1 MKTKTKPASSFHG
14 VFTALVT
21 PMKANEGIDL
31 KTLAQQVETMIASG
45 IHGLIPLG
53 STGEFYALTA
63 EERRAVLLT
72 TLEAAGGRVP
82 VVAGTNAGS
91 TRDVV
96 AFSREAEEL
105 GCDGVMLAPPYY
117 SLPQPDELRAHIK
130 AVNDAI
136 GIPIMLYNYP
146 GRTGVDMTPEFIEQ
160 LAELPRVRYVK
171 ESTGEIGRI
180 STLLRRC
187 GDRLGVFCGGD
198 TVAFESLALGVIG
211 WVGGVANVV
220 PCSHVEL
227 YRLMVENRDFAAA
240 RKLYF
245 QMLPLLSLMENGG
258 KYTQWVKAACGL
270 MGRPVGAP
278 RAPLRAATAAELR
291 QLKAA
296 LAELPEGRRAQKGK
310 P

>member
-1 MKTKTKPASSFHG
+1 MKTKLHG
-14 VFTALVT
+14 VLVALVT
-21 PMKANEGIDL
+21 PMKANSEIDFNTYT
-31 KTLAQQVETMIASG
+31 KHVDAMIAAG

-53 STGEFYALTA
+53 STGEFYALTPQ
-63 EERRAVLLT
+63 ERTDVIKA
-72 TLEAAGGRVP
+72 TLEVAAGRVP
-82 VVAGTNAGS
+82 VVAGANASS

-96 AFSREAEEL
+96 AFSREAEAL
-105 GCDGVMLAPPYY
+105 GCDAVMLAPPYY
-117 SLPQPDELRAHIK
+117 SLPTPDELRAHYK

-146 GRTGVDMTPEFIEQ
+146 GRTGVDMSTEFIEQ
-160 LAELPRVRYVK
+160 LAEMPRIRFVK

-198 TVAFESLALGVIG
+198 TVAYESLALGVVG

-220 PCSHVEL
+220 PRSHVEL
-227 YRLMVENRDFAAA
+227 YRLVVEKRDFAAA

-245 QMLPLLSLMENGG
+245 QMLPLLNLMEGGG

-278 RAPLRAATAAELR
+278 RSPLCAATPAELKT
-291 QLKAA
+291 LKAA
-296 LAELPEGRRAQKGK
+296 LAEIPDLRRFSAKTNQL
-310 P
+310 

>member
-1 MKTKTKPASSFHG
+1 MKTNLHG
-14 VFTALVT
+14 IMAALVT
-21 PMKANEGIDL
+21 PMKRNEEIDFN
-31 KTLAQQVETMIASG
+31 TLAQQVETMITAG
-45 IHGLIPLG
+45 VHGLIPLG
-53 STGEFYALTA
+53 STGEFYALGA
-63 EERRAVLLT
+63 RERHDVLQA
-72 TLEAAGGRVP
+72 TLEASARRVP
-82 VVAGTNAGS
+82 VVAGANAGA
-91 TRDVV
+91 TRDVI

-117 SLPQPDELRAHIK
+117 SLPQPDELQAHLK

-146 GRTGVDMTPEFIEQ
+146 GRTGVDMTPEFIER
-160 LAELPRVRYVK
+160 LTDLPRVRYVK

-187 GDRLGVFCGGD
+187 GDRLGIFCGGD
-198 TVAFESLALGVIG
+198 TVAFESLALGAIG
-211 WVGGVANVV
+211 WVGGVVNVV
-220 PCSHVEL
+220 PRSHVEL
-227 YRLMVENRDFAAA
+227 YRLMTERRDFVAA

-245 QMLPLLSLMENGG
+245 QMLPLLNLMEGGG

-278 RAPLRAATAAELR
+278 RAPLRAATATELR

-296 LAELPEGRRAQKGK
+296 LVEIPEGRRVQ
-310 P
+310 

>member
-1 MKTKTKPASSFHG
+1 
-14 VFTALVT
+14 
-21 PMKANEGIDL
+21 
-31 KTLAQQVETMIASG
+31 
-45 IHGLIPLG
+45 
-53 STGEFYALTA
+53 
-63 EERRAVLLT
+63 
-72 TLEAAGGRVP
+72 
-82 VVAGTNAGS
+82 
-91 TRDVV
+91 
-96 AFSREAEEL
+96 
-105 GCDGVMLAPPYY
+105 
-117 SLPQPDELRAHIK
+117 
-130 AVNDAI
+130 
-136 GIPIMLYNYP
+136 
-146 GRTGVDMTPEFIEQ
+146 MTPEFIEQ

-227 YRLMVENRDFAAA
+227 YRLVIEKRDFAAA
-240 RKLYF
+240 RKLHF

-296 LAELPEGRRAQKGK
+296 LAELPEGRRAQKENHE

>member
-1 MKTKTKPASSFHG
+1 
-14 VFTALVT
+14 
-21 PMKANEGIDL
+21 MKAKEGIDL
-31 KTLAQQVETMIASG
+31 KTLAQHVETMIASG

-72 TLEAAGGRVP
+72 TLETARGRVP

-105 GCDGVMLAPPYY
+105 GCAGVMLAPPYY
-117 SLPQPDELRAHIK
+117 SLPRPDELRAHIK

-146 GRTGVDMTPEFIEQ
+146 GRTGVDMTPEFLEK

-198 TVAFESLALGVIG
+198 TVAFESLALGVVG

-220 PCSHVEL
+220 PRSHVEL
-227 YRLMVENRDFAAA
+227 YRLVIEKRDFAAA

-245 QMLPLLSLMENGG
+245 QMLPLLNLMEGGG

-278 RAPLRAATAAELR
+278 RGPLREATAAELR

-296 LAELPEGRRAQKGK
+296 LVELPEGRRAQKGK

>member
-1 MKTKTKPASSFHG
+1 MKTKLHG
-14 VFTALVT
+14 ILVALVT
-21 PMKANEGIDL
+21 PMKANSEIDFNTYA
-31 KTLAQQVETMIASG
+31 KHVEAMIGAG
-45 IHGLIPLG
+45 VHGLIPLG
-53 STGEFYALTA
+53 STGEFYALSA
-63 EERRAVLLT
+63 EERRAVLQA
-72 TLEAAGGRVP
+72 TLEAAGGRVS
-82 VVAGTNAGS
+82 VIAGTNAGS
-91 TRDVV
+91 THDVI

-117 SLPQPDELRAHIK
+117 SLPQSDELRAHIK

-220 PCSHVEL
+220 PRSHVEL
-227 YRLMVENRDFAAA
+227 YRLMAEKRDFAAA

-278 RAPLRAATAAELR
+278 RAPLRAAAAAELR

>member
-1 MKTKTKPASSFHG
+1 MKTKLHG
-14 VFTALVT
+14 ILVALVT
-21 PMKANEGIDL
+21 PMKANSQIDFGTYA
-31 KTLAQQVETMIASG
+31 KHVEAMIGAG
-45 IHGLIPLG
+45 VHGLIPLG
-53 STGEFYALTA
+53 STGEFYALSP
-63 EERRAVLLT
+63 EERRGVIQA
-72 TLEAAGGRVP
+72 TLEAADGRVP
-82 VVAGTNAGS
+82 VVAGANASS
-91 TRDVV
+91 TREVV
-96 AFSREAEEL
+96 AFSREAEAL

-117 SLPQPDELRAHIK
+117 SLPQPEELHAHYR

-146 GRTGVDMTPEFIEQ
+146 GRTGVDMTPEFIER
-160 LAELPRVRYVK
+160 LAEMPRVRYVK

-198 TVAFESLALGVIG
+198 TVAFESLALGAVG

-220 PCSHVEL
+220 PRSHVEL
-227 YRLMVENRDFAAA
+227 YRLMIEQREFAAA

-245 QMLPLLSLMENGG
+245 QMLPLLNLMEGGG

-278 RAPLRAATAAELR
+278 RAPLRAATAAELKDLR
-291 QLKAA
+291 AA
-296 LAELPEGRRAQKGK
+296 LAAIPESRRVGK
-310 P
+310 TKS